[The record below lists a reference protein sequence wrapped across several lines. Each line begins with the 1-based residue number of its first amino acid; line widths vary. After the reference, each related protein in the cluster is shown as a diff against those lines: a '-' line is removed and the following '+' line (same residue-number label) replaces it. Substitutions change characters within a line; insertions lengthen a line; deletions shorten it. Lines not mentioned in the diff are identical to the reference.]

1 MIELKFSFKYRNFYI
16 EGMPFDQTENGHP
29 EDGIT
34 FTSYVWFTKEVYDK
48 NDDYIDVLC
57 EVYDSPKELKKG
69 VFKLIDKY
77 IKNHKLKR

>member
-1 MIELKFSFKYRNFYI
+1 MLNLEFAFKYKNFYI
-16 EGMPFDQTENGHP
+16 EGMPFDQTKNGHP

-57 EVYDSPKELKKG
+57 EVYDSPEELKDDVPK
-69 VFKLIDKY
+69 KIDKY
-77 IKNHKLKR
+77 IKKHKLKR

>member
-1 MIELKFSFKYRNFYI
+1 MLDLKFAFEYKNFYI
-16 EGMPFDQTENGHP
+16 EGIPFDQTENGHP